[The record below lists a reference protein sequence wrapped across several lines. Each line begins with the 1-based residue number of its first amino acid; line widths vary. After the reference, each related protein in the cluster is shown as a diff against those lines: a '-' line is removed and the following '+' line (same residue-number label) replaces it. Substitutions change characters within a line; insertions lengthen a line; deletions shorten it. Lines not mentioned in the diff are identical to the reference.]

1 MKIKR
6 IYILLPLIIF
16 VIIIW
21 IFNINYI
28 SNITTRTNEI
38 QPKPST
44 SFFSAESISKSG
56 FKFKPLKK
64 DPFNVVV
71 DTGPKEPQIPVLTLK
86 GVVLARDGALA
97 LMELP
102 DGNVYPMKQGEKY
115 LGVKIKKVTPKEVI
129 VEFRGKKEIF
139 TVWE

>member
-1 MKIKR
+1 MKIKKF
-6 IYILLPLIIF
+6 YILLSLIIF

-21 IFNINYI
+21 IFNIRYI
-28 SNITTRTNEI
+28 SNITTHTNEP
-38 QPKPST
+38 QPKTST
-44 SFFSAESISKSG
+44 SFFSPESILNSG
-56 FKFKPLKK
+56 FKFKPLKN

-71 DTGPKEPQIPVLTLK
+71 DTGPEEPQMPTLSLK
-86 GVVLARDGALA
+86 GLVLARDGALA

-115 LGVKIKKVTPKEVI
+115 LGVKIKKITPKEVI